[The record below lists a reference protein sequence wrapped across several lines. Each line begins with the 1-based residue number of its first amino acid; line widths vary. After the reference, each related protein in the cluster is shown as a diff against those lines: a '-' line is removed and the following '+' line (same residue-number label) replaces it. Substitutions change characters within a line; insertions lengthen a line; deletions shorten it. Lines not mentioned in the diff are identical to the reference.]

1 MNIVLIG
8 YRGAGKSTVG
18 KRLAERLKMRF
29 VDIDDLVEKSHGA
42 SIRQIVES
50 LGWEHFRTMEKAAI
64 QEISRQSGLIIAPGG
79 GGVLDPENARSLKNS
94 GPIVW
99 LKAEPEVLAERMRSD
114 PQTISSR
121 PTLTGKG
128 ALAEIR
134 EVMSSRDSIYKKA
147 ATLELD
153 TSTLDVEAVVEKVV
167 SILPRGLEA

>member
-29 VDIDDLVEKSHGA
+29 VDIDDLVEKSQGA
-42 SIRQIVES
+42 SIREIVES

-64 QEISRQSGLIIAPGG
+64 QEISRKNGFVIAPGG
-79 GGVLDPENARSLKNS
+79 GGVLDPENARSLKDS
-94 GPIVW
+94 GLVVW
-99 LKAEPEVLAERMRSD
+99 LKAEPEVLAERMKSD

-134 EVMSSRDSIYKKA
+134 EVMSSRDSIYKKV

-153 TSTLDVEAVVEKVV
+153 TSALDVEAVVERVV
-167 SILPRGLEA
+167 SLIPTGLEA